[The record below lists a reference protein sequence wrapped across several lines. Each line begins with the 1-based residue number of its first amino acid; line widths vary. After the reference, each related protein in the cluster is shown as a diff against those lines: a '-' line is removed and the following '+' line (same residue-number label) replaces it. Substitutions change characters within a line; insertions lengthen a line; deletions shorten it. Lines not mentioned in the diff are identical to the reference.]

1 MSETNQPEPITYH
14 WIMTGQA
21 HDGRM
26 GTFDGPVSAVP
37 GVHTQ
42 ESTYQTV
49 RAQMAQLLG
58 TDHFAVTFYSLTPNR
73 I

>member
-1 MSETNQPEPITYH
+1 MPETSHPEPITYH
-14 WIMTGQA
+14 WIMTGQTN
-21 HDGRM
+21 DGRH
-26 GTFDGPVSAVP
+26 GTNDGRVRAVP

-49 RAQMAQLLG
+49 RKSMAQMLG
-58 TDHFAVTFYSLTPNR
+58 TDHFTVVFYSLTPNQ